1 MPEFGEL
8 SRLVSAAVVNQDFC
22 KLLLSNPAMALTTG
36 YYGERFHLALQ
47 EEQLI
52 LSIQATTLVEF
63 ARQIAI
69 TEKPVH
75 QPYR

>member
-63 ARQIAI
+63 ARQIAT